1 MTTLPDSLANLIE
14 QRLDVLEVSGAAREP
29 LGKLLLVS
37 DFAFEQLQRSS
48 DWRTL
53 NLAMPP
59 APASLQD
66 VDPAQWS
73 ALLRRHRRLGSLCLI
88 QRDVLGID
96 SIDQTL
102 AGASQLADDC
112 IQTALDAVEN
122 QLLQRHGRV
131 PDSTGH
137 GQRLCVLG
145 LGKLGGFE
153 LNFSSD
159 VDLVLAYR
167 EAGQSDGAAPLDHE
181 RWFAR
186 VAQQLVSLLAD
197 NTAEGFAYRVDL
209 RLRPFGSAG
218 RIALSF
224 AAMEQYFQREGR
236 DWERYAW
243 LKARPVAGDLLAG
256 EDLLAVLH
264 PFVFRRYLDFTAF
277 AGLREMKSLIAA
289 EVARRELSEHVKLGP
304 GGIREIEFIV
314 QLMQLIRG
322 GREPELR
329 VRGLLPALGAL
340 CDAGHIDERTA
351 GDLADAY
358 RFLRKVENRLQM
370 LRDAQTHDLPSDEAS
385 RTRLAAG
392 LGFAEWAGFYDAL
405 QAHRQRVSTEFN
417 ELLAPPRHGVVAPA
431 RLALYWQTL
440 PEQGRAEQLAEAGMA
455 QADSVHAQL
464 LDFSRSAGV
473 RSMSARSRRRL
484 DQVLPPLLQAVAS
497 SSEPD
502 RTVARLL
509 HLLYAILRRSSYLAL
524 LEEQP
529 VALERLVDTFSRSA
543 LLAERL
549 SAHPLLLDELLDA
562 REQGGPLVRD
572 EMQATAL
579 RALGH
584 AEDIEESLIGLNELR
599 QSAGFRLGLAALY
612 RSEPAAQISAR
623 LSDLAEVQLQ
633 AVLELAQSELERAHG
648 HPAGDWTPGRGI
660 LVLGYGSLGGRELGF
675 GSDLDLVFLFDP
687 AGLAD
692 HTDGPRPLELHRY
705 YAKLAQRLI
714 SLLGTLTPAGR
725 LYEIDLRL
733 RPDGAKG
740 LLVSTLASYADY
752 QRARA
757 WTWEHQA
764 LVRARPVAGDP
775 QLAEAFERIRAEALG
790 RPRDA
795 DALNTDVLS
804 MRQRMRAELDRSRG
818 PRFDLKQGEGG
829 LVDLEFLLQARVL
842 ACASQHE
849 ALLQPR
855 ASDALIAAL
864 ESVGALQ
871 GLEAAD
877 LTQAH
882 EVLLRR
888 AIDCSLD
895 ARSRLVELDSETEAA
910 RAVVRAACRAYGLPF
925 DTQNRSKS

>member
-1 MTTLPDSLANLIE
+1 
-14 QRLDVLEVSGAAREP
+14 
-29 LGKLLLVS
+29 
-37 DFAFEQLQRSS
+37 
-48 DWRTL
+48 
-53 NLAMPP
+53 MPP
-59 APASLQD
+59 APASLQEI
-66 VDPAQWS
+66 DPAQWGT
-73 ALLRRHRRLGSLCLI
+73 LLRRHRRLGSLCLI

-96 SIDQTL
+96 SIEQTL

-112 IQTALDAVEN
+112 IQTALDAVEM
-122 QLLQRHGRV
+122 QLAQRHGRV
-131 PDSTGH
+131 PDSAGQA
-137 GQRLCVLG
+137 QRLCVLG

-167 EAGQSDGAAPLDHE
+167 EAGQSDGTVPLDHE

-218 RIALSF
+218 RVALSF

-243 LKARPVAGDLLAG
+243 LKARPVAGDLQAA
-256 EDLLAVLH
+256 EDLLNVLH
-264 PFVFRRYLDFTAF
+264 PFVFRRYLDYTAF

-329 VRGLLPALGAL
+329 VRGLLPALAAL

-370 LRDAQTHDLPSDEAS
+370 LRDAQTHELPSDQAS

-392 LGFAEWAGFYDAL
+392 LGFAAWADFYDAL
-405 QAHRQRVSTEFN
+405 QTHRQGVSAEFN
-417 ELLAPPRHGVVAPA
+417 ELLAPPRHGAVAPA

-440 PEQGRAEQLAEAGMA
+440 PEQGKAEQLADAGMA
-455 QADSVHAQL
+455 QAESVHAQL

-484 DQVLPPLLQAVAS
+484 DQVLPPLLQAAAS
-497 SSEPD
+497 SGDPD

-509 HLLYAILRRSSYLAL
+509 HLLHAILRRSSYLAL

-562 REQGGPLVRD
+562 RGQGGPLAR
-572 EMQATAL
+572 EEIQASAH

-584 AEDIEESLIGLNELR
+584 AEDFEQSLIGLNELR
-599 QSAGFRLGLAALY
+599 QSAGFRLGLSALY
-612 RSEPAAQISAR
+612 RSQPAAQISAR
-623 LSDLAEVQLQ
+623 LSDLAEVLLQ
-633 AVLELAQSELERAHG
+633 AVLELAQSELVRAHG
-648 HPAGDWTPGRGI
+648 HPAGNWTSGRGI
-660 LVLGYGSLGGRELGF
+660 LVLGYGSLGGCELGF

-692 HTDGPRPLELHRY
+692 LTDGPRPLELHRY

-740 LLVSTLASYADY
+740 LLVSTLSSYADY

-775 QLAEAFERIRAEALG
+775 QLADAFERIRAEALG
-790 RPRDA
+790 RQRDA
-795 DALNTDVLS
+795 AALNADVLN

-818 PRFDLKQGEGG
+818 TRFDLKQGEGG

-842 ACASQHE
+842 ACAAQHGS
-849 ALLQPR
+849 LLQPR
-855 ASDALIAAL
+855 ASDALIASLA
-864 ESVGALQ
+864 SAGALNRSD
-871 GLEAAD
+871 AAE

-882 EVLLRR
+882 EALLRR
-888 AIDCSLD
+888 AVDCSLD
-895 ARSRLVELDSETEAA
+895 ARSRLVELDAEIEAA
-910 RAVVRAACRAYGLPF
+910 RSVVRAACGAYGLSF
-925 DTQNRSKS
+925 DAPSSKSG

>member
-1 MTTLPDSLANLIE
+1 MQPLPDMLASLIE
-14 QRLDVLEVSGAAREP
+14 QRLDALEVRGAAREP

-37 DFAFEQLQRSS
+37 DFAFEQLQRSP
-48 DWRTL
+48 DWRAL
-53 NLAMPP
+53 NLAMPS
-59 APASLQD
+59 ASPRLQD
-66 VDPAQWS
+66 TDPLQWGT
-73 ALLRRHRRLGSLCLI
+73 LLRRHRRLGSLCLI

-112 IQTALDAVEN
+112 IQTALDAVEM
-122 QLLQRHGRV
+122 QLARRHGRV
-131 PDSTGH
+131 PDSAGR
-137 GQRLCVLG
+137 GQGLCVLG

-197 NTAEGFAYRVDL
+197 TTAEGFAYRVDL

-218 RIALSF
+218 RVALSF

-243 LKARPVAGDLLAG
+243 LKARPSAGDLQAG
-256 EDLLAVLH
+256 ADLLDVLR

-304 GGIREIEFIV
+304 GGIREIEFVV

-329 VRGLLPALGAL
+329 VRGLLPALAAL
-340 CDAGHIDERTA
+340 RDAGHIDEHTA
-351 GDLADAY
+351 GDLANAY

-370 LRDAQTHDLPSDEAS
+370 LRDAQTHELPSDATS
-385 RTRLAAG
+385 RSRLAAG
-392 LGFAEWAGFYDAL
+392 LGFALWEDFYDVL
-405 QAHRQRVSTEFN
+405 QDHRHRVSAEFN
-417 ELLAPPRHGVVAPA
+417 ELLAPSRHGAVAPA
-431 RLALYWQTL
+431 RLALYWQAL
-440 PEQGRAEQLAEAGMA
+440 PDQGKAEQLADAGMA
-455 QADSVHAQL
+455 QAESVHSQL
-464 LDFSRSAGV
+464 LEFSRSAGV

-484 DQVLPPLLQAVAS
+484 DQVLPPLLQAVAT

-509 HLLYAILRRSSYLAL
+509 HLLHAILRRSSYLAL

-529 VALERLVDTFSRSA
+529 IALERLVDTFSRSA

-562 REQGGPLVRD
+562 RGQGGLLAWE
-572 EMQATAL
+572 EMQASAL
-579 RALGH
+579 RALGQ

-599 QSAGFRLGLAALY
+599 QSAGFRLGLSALY
-612 RSEPAAQISAR
+612 RSEPAARISAR
-623 LSDLAEVQLQ
+623 LSDLAEVLLQ
-633 AVLELAQSELERAHG
+633 AVLELAQNELVRAHG
-648 HPAGDWTPGRGI
+648 HPTGSSPSGRGI
-660 LVLGYGSLGGRELGF
+660 LVLGYGSLGGCELGF

-687 AGLAD
+687 EGLAD
-692 HTDGPRPLELHRY
+692 LTDGPRPLELHRY

-740 LLVSTLASYADY
+740 LLVSTLSSYADY

-775 QLAEAFERIRAEALG
+775 QLAEAFERVRAEAISRAREAG
-790 RPRDA
+790 
-795 DALNTDVLS
+795 ALNADVVN

-842 ACASQHE
+842 ACAARHPS
-849 ALLQPR
+849 LLKPR
-855 ASDALIAAL
+855 SSDALIAAL
-864 ESVGALQ
+864 ESVGALHSI
-871 GLEAAD
+871 EAAE
-877 LTQAH
+877 LTEAH
-882 EVLLRR
+882 EAMLRR

-895 ARSRLVELDSETEAA
+895 ARSRLLELDAETEAA
-910 RAVVRAACRAYGLPF
+910 RSVVRTVCRAYGLDFHAPLS
-925 DTQNRSKS
+925 RPA